1 MLQRHF
7 SRRALAVCFGL
18 SALVLLPGAPLAAT
32 SRSGWVEVSPK
43 DGGFAIHMPGTPKLY
58 SKKPGRFAVSKGATT
73 WIVEHEPMDPAVREL
88 IQGGNRKRMEKILEI
103 LRDGTVNGIK
113 GTLIGSN
120 EDDFE
125 GSPSVFFAFSGVV
138 EGTTIDA
145 TQRIVLTADRMYS
158 VVAMGA
164 SGATKKEDLERFFNS
179 FRLTTAAPDAPAS
192 AAPAGKFQTISYV
205 DAVCRRMP
213 SVPVTF
219 SMPAD
224 YLSRSVGKTVEGGCL
239 WGTREDLDRVTASP
253 EEGDF
258 SALNRG
264 VFRARVSTNV
274 VCTRTGTFD
283 SMDGTGEA
291 GIRQQFEATGASLV
305 TWKKETLAGLPALQI
320 VADLPGAG
328 RVYMLYLGNT
338 RFSSNTLLV
347 NYYQPKKR
355 TTSDDTL
362 WAHFVAGIRKAEKP

>member
-1 MLQRHF
+1 MLQRRF
-7 SRRALAVCFGL
+7 SRWAPAVCLGF
-18 SALVLLPGAPLAAT
+18 SALVFLPAAPLPAA
-32 SRSGWVEVSPK
+32 SRSGWAEVSPK
-43 DGGFAIHMPGTPKLY
+43 DGGFAIEMPGTPKLD
-58 SKKPGRFAVSKGATT
+58 SKRPGRFAVEKGATFWT
-73 WIVEHEPMDPAVREL
+73 VEHEPMDPAVREL
-88 IQGGNRKRMEKILEI
+88 IQSGNRKRVEKILET
-103 LRDGTVNGIK
+103 LRDGAVNGIK
-113 GTLIGSN
+113 ATLIRSN
-120 EDDFE
+120 ADDFE
-125 GSPSVFFAFSGVV
+125 GSPSVFFAYSGVV
-138 EGTTIDA
+138 EGTTIEA
-145 TQRIVLTADRMYS
+145 TQRIVLTPDRMYS

-179 FRLTTAAPDAPAS
+179 FRLSEAVSDAPAAS
-192 AAPAGKFQTISYV
+192 APPGKFQTVSYV

-224 YLSRSVGKTVEGGCL
+224 YVSRSVGKTVEGGCL
-239 WGTREDLDRVTASP
+239 WGTREDLDRVTAVP

-258 SALNRG
+258 SVLNRG

-274 VCTRTGTFD
+274 VCTRAGVFD
-283 SMDGTGEA
+283 SMDGSGEA

-347 NYYQPKKR
+347 NYYQPMKR
-355 TTSDDTL
+355 TTSDDAL

>member
-1 MLQRHF
+1 MLQRRF
-7 SRRALAVCFGL
+7 RWLLEVCLGF
-18 SALVLLPGAPLAAT
+18 SALVLLPAAPLAAA
-32 SRSGWVEVSPK
+32 SPSGWAEVSPK
-43 DGGFAIHMPGTPKLY
+43 DGGFAIQMPGTPKLDA
-58 SKKPGRFAVSKGATT
+58 KKPGRFAVSKGATS

-88 IQGGNRKRMEKILEI
+88 IQGGNRKRVEKILET
-103 LRDGTVNGIK
+103 LRDGTINGMK
-113 GTLIGSN
+113 ATLIGSN
-120 EDDFE
+120 ADDFE
-125 GSPSVFFAFSGVV
+125 GSPSVFFAFSGAV
-138 EGTTIDA
+138 EGTTIEA
-145 TQRIVLTADRMYS
+145 TERIVLTPDRMYT

-164 SGATKKEDLERFFNS
+164 SGATKKQDLEKFFNS
-179 FRLTTAAPDAPAS
+179 FHLTAAVPDAPVA
-192 AAPAGKFQTISYV
+192 AAPAGKSQTVSYV

-224 YLSRSVGKTVEGGCL
+224 YVSRSAGATVEGGCL
-239 WGTREDLDRVTASP
+239 WGTKEDLDRVTAVP

-258 SALNRG
+258 SALRRG

-274 VCTRTGTFD
+274 VCTKTGSFD
-283 SMDGTGEA
+283 RMDGTGEA
-291 GIRQQFEATGASLV
+291 GIRRQFEASGASLV

-347 NYYQPKKR
+347 NYYQPKRR
-355 TTSDDTL
+355 TTADDAVWT
-362 WAHFVAGIRKAEKP
+362 HFVAGVRKAEKP

>member
-1 MLQRHF
+1 MCLGY
-7 SRRALAVCFGL
+7 FGL
-18 SALVLLPGAPLAAT
+18 ALLLAAPLPAA
-32 SRSGWVEVSPK
+32 SVSGWTEVSPK
-43 DGGFAIHMPGTPKLY
+43 DGAFAIQMPGTPKPD
-58 SKKPGRFAVSKGATT
+58 SKKPGRFAVSKGATS

-88 IQGGNRKRMEKILEI
+88 IQSGNRKRVEKILET
-103 LRDGTVNGIK
+103 LRDGTVNGMK
-113 GTLIGSN
+113 ATLIGSN

-138 EGTTIDA
+138 EGTTIEA

-164 SGATKKEDLERFFNS
+164 AGAMKKEDVERFFGS
-179 FRLTTAAPDAPAS
+179 FRLTTAASDAPAS
-192 AAPAGKFQTISYV
+192 AAPAGKFQTVSYV

-224 YLSRSVGKTVEGGCL
+224 YVSRSAGATVEGGCL
-239 WGTREDLDRVTASP
+239 WGTREDLDRVTAVP
-253 EEGDF
+253 EDGDF
-258 SALNRG
+258 SALRRG

-274 VCTRTGTFD
+274 VCTRTGSFD
-283 SMDGTGEA
+283 SMDGSGEK
-291 GIRQQFEATGASLV
+291 GIRKGLEATGASLV

-355 TTSDDTL
+355 TTADDAL

>member
-1 MLQRHF
+1 MLQRC
-7 SRRALAVCFGL
+7 SRWALATCLGYFGL
-18 SALVLLPGAPLAAT
+18 ALLLAAPLPAA
-32 SRSGWVEVSPK
+32 SSSGWAEVSPK
-43 DGGFAIHMPGTPKLY
+43 DGGFAIQMPGTPKY
-58 SKKPGRFAVSKGATT
+58 DSKKPGRFAVEKGATS

-88 IQGGNRKRMEKILEI
+88 IQSGNRKRVEKILET
-103 LRDGTVNGIK
+103 LRDGAVNGIK
-113 GTLIGSN
+113 ATLIGSN
-120 EDDFE
+120 ADDFE
-125 GSPSVFFAFSGVV
+125 GSPSVFFAYSGVV
-138 EGTTIDA
+138 EGTTIEA
-145 TQRIVLTADRMYS
+145 TQRIVLTTDRMYS

-179 FRLTTAAPDAPAS
+179 FRLTTAASDAPAV
-192 AAPAGKFQTISYV
+192 AAPPGKFQTVSYV

-224 YLSRSVGKTVEGGCL
+224 YVSRSVGKTVEGGCL
-239 WGTREDLDRVTASP
+239 WGTREDLDRVTAVP

-258 SALNRG
+258 SALRRG

-274 VCTRTGTFD
+274 VCTRTGSFD
-283 SMDGTGEA
+283 SMDGTGEG

-355 TTSDDTL
+355 TAADDAL
-362 WAHFVAGIRKAEKP
+362 WARFVAGIRKAEKP